1 MPIKTSMF
9 DYQLPEELIAQFPPL
24 ERGNSR
30 MLVMDRKT
38 GEAII
43 RNFKAITEY
52 LKAGDLLVF
61 NDTKVIN
68 ARMHGHKNGK
78 LDAAKIEILLMAP
91 ITFSSQ
97 QRWECLIKPG
107 KRVPPGSRV
116 QLLSLNGSLQAEN
129 HWFTVTERTDGG
141 SFIIE
146 FDTDNFELLQND
158 YGHVP
163 LPPYIKRGDQSADRE
178 RYQTVYAQNSGAV
191 AAPTAGLH
199 LTETI
204 LAELKKRGVNQT
216 AVTLHVGAGTF
227 KPVSTEYITEHQMH
241 SERYELSEQSANLIN
256 RTRES
261 GGRVLAVGT
270 TSVRVLESCAQN
282 GLAMA
287 GSGSTEIFIYPPR
300 QMQLTDIL
308 LTNFHLPKST
318 LLMLVSAFSTRE
330 KVLAAYELAIKEQ
343 MRFFS
348 YGDCMLLI

>member
-1 MPIKTSMF
+1 MTLKTSMF
-9 DYQLPEELIAQFPPL
+9 DYQLPEELIAQFPPA
-24 ERGNSR
+24 ERGTSR
-30 MLVMDRKT
+30 MLVMNRKT
-38 GEAII
+38 GESVI
-43 RNFKAITEY
+43 RNFNAITEY
-52 LKAGDLLVF
+52 LNAGDLLVF

-68 ARMHGHKNGK
+68 ARMHGHKNGST
-78 LDAAKIEILLMAP
+78 DAAKIEVLLMTP
-91 ITFSSQ
+91 TVSTSQ

-116 QLLSLNGSLQAEN
+116 QLLNIDGQLRTDN
-129 HWFTVTERTDGG
+129 HWFTVSERTDEG

-146 FDTDNFELLQND
+146 FDTEDFELLQND

-163 LPPYIKRGDQSADRE
+163 LPPYIRRSDQNADRE

-199 LTETI
+199 LTEAI
-204 LAELKKRGVNQT
+204 LTELKKRGVNQT

-227 KPVSTEYITEHQMH
+227 KPVSTEYITDHRMH
-241 SERYELSEQSANLIN
+241 SERYELSEQSADLIN
-256 RTRES
+256 HTRAA
-261 GGRVLAVGT
+261 GKRVLAVGT

-282 GLAMA
+282 GLAVA

-300 QMQLTDIL
+300 QLQLTDML

-330 KVLAAYELAIKEQ
+330 KVLAAYELAIQEK